1 MKTLDYLQLD
11 SEKTKKTVVGL
22 QKLLANLQLYYTN
35 LRGFHWNVKG
45 TLFFGAHE
53 KFEEY
58 YDATADHID
67 EVAERILMLG
77 GVPAHNFS
85 DYLKTASIKESGV
98 LTDPT
103 EMFKLVLD
111 YLKELLA
118 VEREVLNAASEAE
131 DEGTVALVSDLISG
145 HEKDVWMI
153 AATLS

>member
-1 MKTLDYLQLD
+1 MFFFVL
-11 SEKTKKTVVGL
+11 VGS
-22 QKLLANLQLYYTN
+22 QPRYIAFIISLL
-35 LRGFHWNVKG
+35 
-45 TLFFGAHE
+45 
-53 KFEEY
+53 
-58 YDATADHID
+58 
-67 EVAERILMLG
+67 
-77 GVPAHNFS
+77 P
-85 DYLKTASIKESGV
+85 ASIKESGV

-118 VEREVLNAASEAE
+118 LEREVLNAASEAE